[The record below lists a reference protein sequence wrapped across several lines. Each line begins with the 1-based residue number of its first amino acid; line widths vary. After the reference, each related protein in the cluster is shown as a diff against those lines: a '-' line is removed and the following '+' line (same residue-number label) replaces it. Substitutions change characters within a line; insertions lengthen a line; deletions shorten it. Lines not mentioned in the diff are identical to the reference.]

1 MGEHKIKTLSRATES
16 FQTSVHFLEETDPT
30 DLVSRKVAVKHAS
43 LRAATLVVAMR
54 DAIVRGD
61 LDEKLVLKRMDSLDA
76 LAKKRAQDVRS
87 DDE

>member
-1 MGEHKIKTLSRATES
+1 MGKHKIKTLSEATES
-16 FQTSVHFLEETDPT
+16 FQTAVHFLEGTDPT
-30 DLVSRKVAVKHAS
+30 DLVSRKAAVKHAS

-61 LDEKLVLKRMDSLDA
+61 LDEKLVLKRMASLDE
-76 LAKKRAQDVRS
+76 LSKKRVQDVRS